1 MLIVTNLLKRIKF
14 NTVYDESHML
24 HGKGVAM
31 TLKKVL
37 RLDKVREEFK
47 FSKVFV
53 EECTKLLPKLLT
65 DNRGTLIL
73 FKSLYNC
80 YLRMFFAP
88 AAC

>member
-1 MLIVTNLLKRIKF
+1 
-14 NTVYDESHML
+14 ML

-65 DNRGTLIL
+65 DNRGTLL
-73 FKSLYNC
+73 LS
-80 YLRMFFAP
+80 
-88 AAC
+88 

>member
-1 MLIVTNLLKRIKF
+1 
-14 NTVYDESHML
+14 ML

-65 DNRGTLIL
+65 DNRGSL
-73 FKSLYNC
+73 FHLNC
-80 YLRMFFAP
+80 FLVII
-88 AAC
+88 